1 MKRFIAVFAV
11 VMFVGAITM
20 PGIAQ
25 AQAQA
30 PAVKGT
36 EGPDV
41 RIAPRESPPP
51 FALSE
56 EVASAHWV
64 PLQDL
69 LDLGRQ
75 APFPYVHEGTE
86 LVLPSIRVGGL
97 VIWGLTYQMVE
108 LFRLVLGNG
117 R

>member
-20 PGIAQ
+20 PVIAQ

-41 RIAPRESPPP
+41 RKQEPK
-51 FALSE
+51 
-56 EVASAHWV
+56 
-64 PLQDL
+64 
-69 LDLGRQ
+69 
-75 APFPYVHEGTE
+75 GTE
-86 LVLPSIRVGGL
+86 GPDVRKAKKKTATSQKPKGTEGPDVRKQEPKGTEGPDVRKAPE
-97 VIWGLTYQMVE
+97 QKKAQ
-108 LFRLVLGNG
+108 
-117 R
+117 